1 MQKIVC
7 GKIIDFKR
15 RVFFNGCLTVD
26 GGIIKSIEEVDVEF
40 NRYILPGL
48 VDAHVHV
55 ESSMLIPSRFASMVV
70 KHGTVGVVSDPHEIA
85 NVVGESGVEFMIEDA
100 QNVPLKFFF
109 GAPSCVPA
117 TNLETSGAVL
127 DVENVHD
134 LLQSKDIWFLSEM
147 MNFPGVIHDDPQ
159 VVAKLETAKKF
170 GKPIDG
176 HAPGLSGDDI
186 KKYIST
192 GVQTDHECF
201 AYEEALAKI
210 KLGMKIQIREGS
222 AAKNFNTLWELIRQ
236 YPDMVM
242 LCTDDSH
249 PDDII
254 KNGHM
259 DSIIKKGLKKGLS
272 IFELLEVC
280 VLNPIDHYKLN
291 IGRIQVGDPA
301 DFIIVDSIDEFNVL
315 QTYIDGELIYSDST
329 VNFKLPKAKEIN
341 NFNTRGLNSS
351 QIEIKTL
358 TNDPVVNVIE
368 VINEQI
374 VTKSYKWKPSGLKN
388 QILKSSIEEDIL
400 KIVVYNRYNIS
411 EPAVGFV
418 KGIGLSKGAIASS
431 IAHDSHNIIA
441 VGIDDN
447 QITKAINQLI
457 KMKGGLVVLDEVN
470 VYSIPLPF
478 GGIMTDELPE
488 MVAEKYQQLSIIAKE
503 LGSTL
508 TSPFMTLSFL
518 SLLVIP
524 ELKIGDK
531 GLFDV
536 GQFNFVPLME

>member
-1 MQKIVC
+1 MQKVVC

-26 GGIIKSIEEVDVEF
+26 GGIIKSIEEIDEKF
-40 NRYILPGL
+40 DQYILPGL

-85 NVVGESGVEFMIEDA
+85 NVVGESGIEFMIEDA

-127 DVENVHD
+127 DVENVHN
-134 LLQSKDIWFLSEM
+134 LLQSEDIWFLSEM

-159 VVAKLETAKKF
+159 EVAKLEAAKKS

-176 HAPGLSGDDI
+176 HAPGLSGDEI
-186 KKYIST
+186 KKYILA

-201 AYEEALAKI
+201 TYDEALAKI

-222 AAKNFNTLWELIRQ
+222 AAKNFNTLWELVRQ

-272 IFELLEVC
+272 IFELLKVC
-280 VLNPIDHYKLN
+280 VLNPIEHYNLN

-301 DFIIVDSIDEFNVL
+301 DFIVVDSIDEFNVL
-315 QTYIDGELIYSDST
+315 QTYIDGELIYSNST
-329 VNFKLPKAKEIN
+329 VSFKLPKVKEIN
-341 NFNTRGLNSS
+341 NFNTRDLRSS

-358 TNDPVVNVIE
+358 INNPVVNVIE

-374 VTKSYKWKPSGLKN
+374 VTKSYKWNRSVSKN
-388 QILKSSIEEDIL
+388 QVLKSSIEEDIL

-457 KMKGGLVVLDEVN
+457 KMKGGLVVLDGEN

-488 MVAEKYQQLSIIAKE
+488 MVAEKYQQLSMIAKE

-536 GQFNFVPLME
+536 GQFKFVPLME